1 LMAGPPQSPPSS
13 QVSMPKKNPQ
23 KPLCLRRRHPVVAA
37 DSKYLRG
44 RVEIKKP
51 GEETGAHV
59 TEGKEEVIIV
69 LEGTATV
76 YYGKARLKVR
86 EGYSLFI
93 AENILH
99 NVRNEGRKPLRY
111 VYVRSVAKGEKRH
124 HH

>member
-1 LMAGPPQSPPSS
+1 MSAPRKAPP
-13 QVSMPKKNPQ
+13 
-23 KPLCLRRRHPVVAA
+23 KPLCLKRRHPVVAG

-51 GEETGAHV
+51 GEETGAHM

-93 AENILH
+93 AENVLH
-99 NVRNEGRKPLRY
+99 NVRNEGRGPMRY
-111 VYVRSVAKGEKRH
+111 VYVRSRSKDEERH
-124 HH
+124 HHHPV

>member
-1 LMAGPPQSPPSS
+1 MSALRKAPPR
-13 QVSMPKKNPQ
+13 
-23 KPLCLRRRHPVVAA
+23 PLCLKRRHPVVAD

-76 YYGKARLKVR
+76 YYGKARLRVR

-93 AENILH
+93 AENVLH
-99 NVRNEGRKPLRY
+99 NVRNEGRKRLRY
-111 VYVRSVAKGEKRH
+111 VYVRSRAPGEEH

>member
-1 LMAGPPQSPPSS
+1 MGRTEP
-13 QVSMPKKNPQ
+13 V
-23 KPLCLRRRHPVVAA
+23 KPLCLKRRHLITAE

-76 YYGKARLKVR
+76 YYGGTKLKVR
-86 EGYSLFI
+86 PGFSLFI
-93 AENILH
+93 AEGVLH
-99 NVRNEGRKPLRY
+99 NIRYEGRKRLRY
-111 VYVRSVAKGEKRH
+111 AYVRSLAKGEKQH
-124 HH
+124 HQ

>member
-1 LMAGPPQSPPSS
+1 MAKRAP
-13 QVSMPKKNPQ
+13 V
-23 KPLCLRRRHPVVAA
+23 KPLCLKRRHLVTAE

-51 GEETGAHV
+51 GEETGAHL

-76 YYGKARLKVR
+76 YHGDARLNVR
-86 EGYSLFI
+86 QGYSLFI
-93 AENILH
+93 GEGVLH
-99 NVRNEGRKPLRY
+99 NVRNEGPKLLRY
-111 VYVRSVAKGEKRH
+111 VYVRSIAKGEKH

>member
-1 LMAGPPQSPPSS
+1 VSG
-13 QVSMPKKNPQ
+13 SMPRKAPP
-23 KPLCLRRRHPVVAA
+23 KPLCLKRRHIITAE

-44 RVEIKKP
+44 RVEIKRP

-76 YYGKARLKVR
+76 HYEKTVLKVR
-86 EGYSLFI
+86 AGYSIFI
-93 AENILH
+93 GEGVLH
-99 NVRNEGRKPLRY
+99 NVRNAGHGTLRY
-111 VYVRSVAKGEKRH
+111 VYVRSLVKGERH